1 MRFSFSLASLCAS
14 SCKISLRQVGALA
27 LACVTILLVS
37 ACKSTGSTAAVP
49 SALPPLVANQPIK
62 ADNATTAYPGEAD
75 VQGLREAFFA
85 RPVENEELFRVFVT
99 SDGYFRK
106 QLAHTETVSVK
117 EDAAGDQAIADEFRK
132 FDMVNSLQ
140 EGQIRVELY
149 PTTGK
154 FYRIRQSKPSIM
166 KETDKIMSDDIT
178 RWQFVFAKNE
188 IQPKDFRI
196 SYQVLLRKKITREQA
211 LKILSEQ
218 NKKKK

>member
-1 MRFSFSLASLCAS
+1 M
-14 SCKISLRQVGALA
+14 
-27 LACVTILLVS
+27 
-37 ACKSTGSTAAVP
+37 
-49 SALPPLVANQPIK
+49 
-62 ADNATTAYPGEAD
+62 
-75 VQGLREAFFA
+75 REAFFA
-85 RPVENEELFRVFVT
+85 RPVEAEEVFRVFVT
-99 SDGYFRK
+99 SDGYVRR
-106 QLAHTETVSVK
+106 QIAHTETVSVK
-117 EDAAGDQAIADEFRK
+117 EDTGGDQSISDEFRK

-154 FYRIRQSKPSIM
+154 FYRVRQSKPSIM

>member
-1 MRFSFSLASLCAS
+1 MRFSLLISCAATVLS
-14 SCKISLRQVGALA
+14 V
-27 LACVTILLVS
+27 
-37 ACKSTGSTAAVP
+37 ACKSTGGTTPGS
-49 SALPPLVANQPIK
+49 SGLKPPVANQPIK
-62 ADNATTAYPGEAD
+62 ADSTVTAYPGDAE
-75 VQGLREAFFA
+75 VQAIREAFFA
-85 RPVENEELFRVFVT
+85 RPAEAEEVFRVFVT
-99 SDGYFRK
+99 SDGYVRK
-106 QLAHTETVSVK
+106 QIAYQDSISVK
-117 EDAAGDQAIADEFRK
+117 EDTAGDQAIADEFRK

-154 FYRIRQSKPSIM
+154 FYRVRQTKPSIM

-211 LKILSEQ
+211 QKILSEQ
-218 NKKKK
+218 NKKK